1 MTFLRSM
8 SGHGRSLLLGSIAL
22 CMGLNWAALQLV
34 AWAGMT
40 AQNFRSMDWA
50 TALDRAVA
58 GQQSCVICR
67 LIDEREA
74 RDAPQGAATVIQGLE
89 IEGVMGLNTAYM
101 SHVQGQYKSSANF
114 TTHAPPQP
122 PPPERAA

>member
-1 MTFLRSM
+1 M
-8 SGHGRSLLLGSIAL
+8 SGPGRFLFLGSIAL

-40 AQNFRSMDWA
+40 AQNSRTMDWA

-67 LIDEREA
+67 LIDERDV
-74 RDAPQGAATVIQGLE
+74 RDAPQGAAMVIQAQE
-89 IEGVMGLNTAYM
+89 IEGVMDLNTVYM
-101 SHVQGQYKSSANF
+101 SHVQGQFKSRTNF
-114 TTHAPPQP
+114 TRPWGIHAPPLS